1 MKADH
6 ARAKGL
12 CCGVLALSVLY
23 DVSRMPE
30 MVAQLKKGHELV
42 AVHQTII

>member
-23 DVSRMPE
+23 DVSRTPE
-30 MVAQLKKGHELV
+30 MVEQFEKVLDSFRFTKP
-42 AVHQTII
+42 